1 MVFWG
6 RQGGE
11 LQRSPAA
18 ICARMHTHARKCS
31 LARGSIN
38 SGGAPTFCR
47 PRATEICHTLCFYRY
62 LHAIHSSC
70 LYRYLLYTQ
79 AAYALRLA
87 CLYESHTFWR
97 IQPNSHFPLQTSATT
112 PKLCYESIKDDYFFK
127 TNHSAAFYLPK
138 WWTSSDICNQK
149 INYAHIYISA
159 AVSDYDN
166 LNCIRPHT

>member
-87 CLYESHTFWR
+87 CLYESHTLGGSNPIPILHSR
-97 IQPNSHFPLQTSATT
+97 LQQPPQNCVMSLLKMIIFL
-112 PKLCYESIKDDYFFK
+112 K
-127 TNHSAAFYLPK
+127 TNHRAAFYLPK
-138 WWTSSDICNQK
+138 QVQTSVTK
-149 INYAHIYISA
+149 K
-159 AVSDYDN
+159 
-166 LNCIRPHT
+166 